1 MHIPKHYK
9 ENDIQEIKS
18 FMLEHQFVTIITN
31 DGDKPIATHV
41 PINIHEKN
49 GEIYV
54 TGHLAKNNDQWRL
67 LNKASNVLIIFQG
80 PHAYISSTWYEK
92 EDVPT
97 WNYQSVHVYG
107 DSRLLSESE
116 LIEDLTYLLNKYEGH
131 RENGATWDNM
141 SENTRKQING
151 IIGFEIEVKEI
162 QAAYKLS
169 QTRTEQDKNNIISK
183 LKESG
188 DHLDI
193 AIAKIMNRE

>member
-1 MHIPKHYK
+1 MYIPKHYK

-116 LIEDLTYLLNKYEGH
+116 LIKDLTYLLNKYEGH
-131 RENGATWDNM
+131 RDNGATWDNM

>member
-1 MHIPKHYK
+1 MYIPKHYK

-41 PINIHEKN
+41 PINIHEKD
-49 GEIYV
+49 GEIYI

-67 LNKASNVLIIFQG
+67 LKKASNVLIIFQG

-107 DSRLLSESE
+107 NSRLLSESE
-116 LIEDLTYLLNKYEGH
+116 LVEDLTFLLNKYEGH
-131 RENGATWDNM
+131 RDNGATWDNM

-169 QTRTEQDKNNIISK
+169 QTRTEKDKDNIISK

-188 DHLDI
+188 DHLDV

>member
-1 MHIPKHYK
+1 MYIPKHYK
-9 ENDIQEIKS
+9 ENDIQEIKL

-131 RENGATWDNM
+131 RDNGATWDNM

>member
-1 MHIPKHYK
+1 MYIPKHYK

-131 RENGATWDNM
+131 RDNGATWDNM
-141 SENTRKQING
+141 SENTLKQING

>member
-1 MHIPKHYK
+1 MYIPKHYK

-31 DGDKPIATHV
+31 DGDKPIATHI

>member
-1 MHIPKHYK
+1 MYIPKYYK

-18 FMLEHQFVTIITN
+18 FMLEYQFVTIITN
-31 DGDKPIATHV
+31 DGVKPIATHV

-49 GEIYV
+49 GDLYI
-54 TGHLAKNNDQWRL
+54 TGHFSKNNDQWKL
-67 LNKASNVLIIFQG
+67 LKQASNVLIIFQG

-107 DSRLLSESE
+107 NSRLLSESE
-116 LIEDLTYLLNKYEGH
+116 LIEDLTYLLKKYEGH
-131 RENGATWDNM
+131 RDNGATWVNM
-141 SENTRKQING
+141 SGNTRKQING
-151 IIGFEIEVKEI
+151 IIGFEIEIKEI

-169 QTRTEQDKNNIISK
+169 QTRTDKDKNNIISK

-188 DHLDI
+188 DHLDV
-193 AIAKIMNRE
+193 AIANIMNRE

>member
-1 MHIPKHYK
+1 MYIPKHYK

-131 RENGATWDNM
+131 RDNGATWDNM

>member
-1 MHIPKHYK
+1 MYIPKHYK

>member
-1 MHIPKHYK
+1 MYIPKHYK
-9 ENDIQEIKS
+9 ENDIQEIKL

-49 GEIYV
+49 GGIYV

>member
-1 MHIPKHYK
+1 MYIPKYYK

-31 DGDKPIATHV
+31 DGVKPIATHV

-49 GEIYV
+49 GALYI
-54 TGHLAKNNDQWRL
+54 TGHCAKNNDQWRL
-67 LNKASNVLIIFQG
+67 LKQASNVLIIFQG

-116 LIEDLTYLLNKYEGH
+116 LIEDLTHLLNKYEGH
-131 RENGATWDNM
+131 RDNGATWDNM

-151 IIGFEIEVKEI
+151 IIGFEIEIKEI

-169 QTRTEQDKNNIISK
+169 QTRNDKEKNNIISK

-188 DHLDI
+188 DHLDV
-193 AIAKIMNRE
+193 AIANIMNRE

>member
-1 MHIPKHYK
+1 MYIPKHYK

-18 FMLEHQFVTIITN
+18 IMLEHQFVTIITN